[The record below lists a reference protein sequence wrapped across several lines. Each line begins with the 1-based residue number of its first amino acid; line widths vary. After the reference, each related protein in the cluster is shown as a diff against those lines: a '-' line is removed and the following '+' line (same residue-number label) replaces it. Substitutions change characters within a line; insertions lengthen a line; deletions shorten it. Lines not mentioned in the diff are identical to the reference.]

1 MRYLIFLILACEP
14 LLPSLSLAY
23 DVLVVQSRRDP
34 AYDEVLKGF
43 RAQRH
48 LSERIIVLSDYADT
62 DIVRIVR
69 EDNPGLVLTLGD
81 SALTAARK
89 LRQTP
94 VLALMSLGIHKQKG
108 SDNICGIGMFAS
120 AERYMGIF
128 KAMKVNRVG
137 VLHNPA
143 KSGWYLQEA
152 RHAAQIA
159 DIELVIREVR
169 EPRDTLAQLASLAGK
184 VNGLWMLPDTT
195 TVTRETSEA
204 YFRFAQEQSLP
215 LASFA
220 VAYLGMGAAAVVEID
235 LVQLGRQANDMAV
248 MMLHGGSDRYVVKP
262 GKTSVKANLSVLKH
276 LGISS
281 VNFEASSNYFSE

>member
-1 MRYLIFLILACEP
+1 MRYLIFLVLACAP
-14 LLPSLSLAY
+14 LLPTLSLAY

-48 LSERIIVLSDYADT
+48 LSERIIVLSDYVDT
-62 DIVRIVR
+62 DLVRIVR

-120 AERYMGIF
+120 AGRYMAIF
-128 KAMKVNRVG
+128 KAMNVNRVG
-137 VLHNPA
+137 VVYNPA

-152 RHAAQIA
+152 RHAAQLVG
-159 DIELVIREVR
+159 IELVIREVR
-169 EPRDTLAQLASLAGK
+169 ESRDTLAQLASLVDK

-204 YFRFAQEQSLP
+204 YFRFAQEQRVP

-220 VAYLGMGAAAVVEID
+220 GAYLGLGAAAVVEID
-235 LVQLGRQANDMAV
+235 RVQLGRQANDMAI
-248 MMLHGGSDRYVVKP
+248 MMLRGGADRSVAKP
-262 GKTSVKANLSVLKH
+262 NKTSVKANLSVLKH
-276 LGISS
+276 LDISS
-281 VNFEASSNYFSE
+281 GNFEASSNYFSE